1 MKLTGLEAF
10 GFNNEIINI
19 LDVCVGVDTERSHD
33 NNYLHIP
40 MYFFDCD
47 LDGVNKPNY
56 FARCI
61 TPQINLHAG
70 TYNANRM
77 RRAFPEEIKAGRR
90 LYKTAADIE
99 WRKSLDV
106 ERMTVYKCDFIE
118 PEIYINVLDPLHRHV
133 GVKHVGV
140 DLGESPELSE
150 IKELNKEL
158 ERWNSNQKKTIQ
170 DQDSEIKSLKDL
182 LHKVLTHEQTS
193 MSPILAMEVNQVLG
207 PMYRLMGEN
216 GFNRRRTFD
225 LFREKLE
232 KGHIHHGVI
241 KVDTGITP
249 QTHPQAFCKHFTIT
263 LQGDGISQCNACGAF
278 VDSNRKDVR
287 SFIEKVEIKA
297 KTIPEEVKDSIRNAF
312 GWKGSNDS

>member
-1 MKLTGLEAF
+1 M
-10 GFNNEIINI
+10 
-19 LDVCVGVDTERSHD
+19 CVGVDTERSHD

-61 TPQINLHAG
+61 TPQINLYAG

-77 RRAFPEEIKAGRR
+77 RRAFPEELKAGRR

-118 PEIYINVLDPLHRHV
+118 PKIYINVLDPLHRHV

-232 KGHIHHGVI
+232 KGHIRNGVI
-241 KVDTGITP
+241 KVDTEITP
-249 QTHPQAFCKHFTIT
+249 QTHPQAVDQMDSKRNEIASLKNCILNLVRQKNTANGKIDKAYLILNQDNGNNFNT
-263 LQGDGISQCNACGAF
+263 LMRKI
-278 VDSNRKDVR
+278 DSAKD
-287 SFIEKVEIKA
+287 A
-297 KTIPEEVKDSIRNAF
+297 L
-312 GWKGSNDS
+312 KGK